1 MVSKEIIE
9 NFPYK
14 KPRKEQLEL
23 IDKIY
28 EAFESYD
35 YVVLEAGTGIG
46 KSGIAATLAKIYN
59 SAYILTMTKQL
70 QKQYFHD
77 FRFPIVK
84 GRNNFKCKINKNLT
98 CDEGPCR
105 ILKLNCPHDPLD
117 KKELDNLKS
126 ELNTSDAKKI
136 QMYMDGDICDY
147 RKQVYIGYISN
158 ITILNYQYAIMAF
171 NYTRFFDKRYLMVFD
186 EAHNIEDIV
195 MKHVSYTLNNQLL
208 YKDIGE
214 RLPNY
219 KNLEKWIDYIAY
231 ILEKYKKRLKKLKK
245 QIKNN
250 QNDELL
256 RKTVRMEKRIKKL
269 EILNK
274 NH

>member
-117 KKELDNLKS
+117 KRNL
-126 ELNTSDAKKI
+126 I
-136 QMYMDGDICDY
+136 I
-147 RKQVYIGYISN
+147 
-158 ITILNYQYAIMAF
+158 
-171 NYTRFFDKRYLMVFD
+171 
-186 EAHNIEDIV
+186 
-195 MKHVSYTLNNQLL
+195 
-208 YKDIGE
+208 
-214 RLPNY
+214 
-219 KNLEKWIDYIAY
+219 
-231 ILEKYKKRLKKLKK
+231 
-245 QIKNN
+245 
-250 QNDELL
+250 
-256 RKTVRMEKRIKKL
+256 
-269 EILNK
+269 
-274 NH
+274 